1 MQPLA
6 CADTHPQQ
14 RQGNWNIMIRRGKI
28 LTAGVAAVAIMLP
41 GIASAGFVLDT
52 GAPSGTGAPVLLYPA
67 QSLAGE
73 FAVTA
78 GETITSLSAYLTA
91 GTAVD
96 GDTFTFE
103 IISGSITSRNLS
115 IAYSTTATFEGN
127 GWTTAGA
134 NWTPTAG
141 GDYWLALV
149 QPTTGY
155 QFDAPLETSAVTG
168 TVPAL
173 GFAFK
178 TSGSYSTNNA
188 PAIGLEVTAV
198 PLPASMWPMLGGL
211 IALGGVAGRR
221 RSKPAVAR

>member
-1 MQPLA
+1 
-6 CADTHPQQ
+6 
-14 RQGNWNIMIRRGKI
+14 MIRRGRI
-28 LTAGVAAVAIMLP
+28 LIAGAMASMFMLP
-41 GIASAGFVLDT
+41 GIAGASFVLDT
-52 GAPSGTGAPVLLYPA
+52 GTPSGTGGPALLYPA

-73 FAVTA
+73 FAVAA

-91 GTAVD
+91 GTAVA

-103 IISGSITSRNLS
+103 IISGSITSRNPS
-115 IAYSTTATFEGN
+115 IAYSTVATFEGN
-127 GWTTAGA
+127 GWTTANA
-134 NWTPTAG
+134 NWTPTVG

-155 QFDAPLETSAVTG
+155 QFDAPLETSALAG

-178 TSGSYSTNNA
+178 TTGNFSTTNA

-198 PLPASMWPMLGGL
+198 PLPASASLMLGGL
-211 IALGGVAGRR
+211 IAFGFMAGRR
-221 RSKPAVAR
+221 RAISDTIR